1 MRDEVDFDPSRTD
14 REKILEILAETIDD
28 TQDRIDP
35 LGADSPEAQE
45 LQIKW
50 IRALG
55 YLAGQYRKLLK
66 DEDLDVLEEE
76 VDLLKMVS
84 GLEKR

>member
-1 MRDEVDFDPSRTD
+1 MRDEVDFEPSRTD
-14 REKILEILAETIDD
+14 REKILETLAETIDD

-35 LGADSPEAQE
+35 LAADSPEEQA

-76 VDLLKMVS
+76 VGLLKTVS

>member
-1 MRDEVDFDPSRTD
+1 MRTETGFEPSRTD
-14 REKILEILAETIDD
+14 REQILEILAETIDEM
-28 TQDRIDP
+28 QERIDP
-35 LGADSPEAQE
+35 PAADSPEEQE

-50 IRALG
+50 IRAQG

-76 VDLLKMVS
+76 VDLLKTVS

>member
-1 MRDEVDFDPSRTD
+1 MRDEVDFEPSCTD
-14 REKILEILAETIDD
+14 REKILETLAETIDD

-35 LGADSPEAQE
+35 LAADSPEEQA

-76 VDLLKMVS
+76 VGLLKTVS